1 MIDIYSDLADLGLP
15 VYAEGDAPETLPDEY
30 FTISE
35 DYTTDNLSAD
45 NEAKEI
51 RYEYTL
57 VFYTKNAENLYFG
70 LLKAMTLL
78 KKKGYIVSGVGYS
91 HATYQG
97 VWFARQA
104 DIAKIE
110 YVNS

>member
-1 MIDIYSDLADLGLP
+1 MIDIYTDLADIGLP

-35 DYTTDNLSAD
+35 DSTMDNLNAD
-45 NEAKEI
+45 NETKEI
-51 RYEYTL
+51 LYDYTL
-57 VFYTKNAENLYFG
+57 VFYTKKAENLYLG
-70 LLKAMTLL
+70 LLKAMALL
-78 KKKGYIVSGVGYS
+78 KKKGYITTGVGYS

-104 DIAKIE
+104 DIKRIE
-110 YVNS
+110 YV